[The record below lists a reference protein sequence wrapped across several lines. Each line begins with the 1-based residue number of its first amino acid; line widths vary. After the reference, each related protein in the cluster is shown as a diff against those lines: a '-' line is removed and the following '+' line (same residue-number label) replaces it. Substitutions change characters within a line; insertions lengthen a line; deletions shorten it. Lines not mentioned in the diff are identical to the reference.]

1 MRLPAR
7 GQRSKRPL
15 WHPSNAGLD
24 TVQLRLSSTHIRY
37 SLYTCIIYIYIY
49 IYTCTLYLFCLLGFF
64 RGGLCFVDYRSS
76 HGSCCTRVFID
87 LGVWEGEGEGRYMY
101 MYVGREGK
109 KMGREVGGREG
120 VSE

>member
-15 WHPSNAGLD
+15 WHPSNARLD

-37 SLYTCIIYIYIY
+37 SLYIYIY

-76 HGSCCTRVFID
+76 HGSCCTCVFID

-109 KMGREVGGREG
+109 KMGREG